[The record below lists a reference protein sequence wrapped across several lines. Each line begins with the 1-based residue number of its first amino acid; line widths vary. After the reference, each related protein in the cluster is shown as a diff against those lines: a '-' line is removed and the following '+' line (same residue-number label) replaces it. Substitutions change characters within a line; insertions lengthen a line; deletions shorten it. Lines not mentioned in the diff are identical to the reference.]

1 MATPN
6 VKSPKSKGS
15 PGSAKKRKR
24 TAEATDSTL
33 HVSDLLADGEQTK
46 KSKVKPSLKKSKTD
60 KSWELAVEK
69 ARGLPDGATS
79 PKTNENGVGKKSPN
93 AEKRKGKSKPLHVST
108 FHLWFICRTGTAVV
122 CWSFNR
128 LVSSVLHIKVAL
140 YY

>member
-24 TAEATDSTL
+24 TTEATDSTL

-93 AEKRKGKSKPLHVST
+93 AEKRKGKSKPLHVSIFLT
-108 FHLWFICRTGTAVV
+108 FDSFVEQWTGTAVFV
-122 CWSFNR
+122 CWSFR
-128 LVSSVLHIKVAL
+128 ISGHVSSVL
-140 YY
+140 